1 MALGINPMRS
11 NLAVRLSI
19 FLHLRHLLTLCTWSR
34 DLHAQ
39 HDVPDLRLGEG
50 SHVDVLLLPKI
61 LQDQVLELH
70 LNLDPLLVLE
80 EGVRQDLV
88 KTNFLL

>member
-1 MALGINPMRS
+1 M
-11 NLAVRLSI
+11 
-19 FLHLRHLLTLCTWSR
+19 
-34 DLHAQ
+34 
-39 HDVPDLRLGEG
+39 GEG

-88 KTNFLL
+88 KTNVLL